1 MIVNLFGRKWM
12 LTPKAMRFI
21 ENFKAGFEYGFG
33 FMFAVILMMFIGFLL
48 FLAAWNYGAR

>member
-1 MIVNLFGRKWM
+1 MINLFGRKWM
-12 LTPKAMRFI
+12 LTPKGVAAV
-21 ENFKAGFEYGFG
+21 EHFKAGFEYGFG